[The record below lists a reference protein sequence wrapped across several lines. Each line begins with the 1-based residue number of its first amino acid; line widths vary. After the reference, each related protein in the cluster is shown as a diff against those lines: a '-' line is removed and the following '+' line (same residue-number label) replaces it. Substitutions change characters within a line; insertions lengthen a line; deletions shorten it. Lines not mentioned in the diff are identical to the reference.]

1 MEIHMREYQNREMQE
16 VLGRDLEMSDLVK
29 QRIEDTYRQ
38 IGGKK
43 KESNRFFYGTA
54 RRRVAAAVVCMVI
67 AGSTVGVMESRGFFE
82 KSEVQRGDS

>member
-1 MEIHMREYQNREMQE
+1 MREYQNREMQE

-43 KESNRFFYGTA
+43 KESNRF
-54 RRRVAAAVVCMVI
+54 
-67 AGSTVGVMESRGFFE
+67 
-82 KSEVQRGDS
+82 